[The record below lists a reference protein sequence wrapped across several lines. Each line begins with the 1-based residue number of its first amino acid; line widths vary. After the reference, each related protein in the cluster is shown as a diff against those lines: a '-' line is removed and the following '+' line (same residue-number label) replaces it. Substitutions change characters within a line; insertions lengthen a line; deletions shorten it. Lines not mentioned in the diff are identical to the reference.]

1 MSTSRKTPIAAP
13 AHPTRL
19 APVLLTPLVLVINGY
34 HPFAGDAGI
43 YIAAVRHILN
53 PSLYPLNSV
62 FVTAFTRLS
71 IFPWILAA
79 LIRLAPLPL
88 AWTVL
93 VVHLLSIFLL
103 LESVRQL
110 ALRLFVIESP
120 RWYAVLLAAA
130 CCGLPVAGT
139 ALVVMD
145 PYLTARSFSTPL
157 TLFAIAACLDAVK
170 AGPTLRIRPWWRAWL
185 RTALLLL
192 LTVLFHP
199 LMGGYAFAL
208 VVILVLIS
216 SSRTRIAVTLCAAAY
231 VLAGVAFAI
240 AHFLPASVAYRQA
253 VSLPQRSF
261 LFLTR
266 WHWYEIL
273 GLVLPLVFCDLA
285 ARRFPRSSPVGAL
298 CFACFLMGS
307 TTVIIAALF
316 IPSAGPY
323 LLVPLQPLRSF
334 HIVYAIGIV
343 LSAGLLSALSRRSR
357 LAAPAASIII
367 FAAMFTA
374 QRGSWPGSTR
384 IEMPDQPPSNPWQ
397 QAFLWIRANTPANSV
412 FAFDPQLVYQPGEDE
427 QGFRAISERDQLA
440 DDKDAGIVADLPH
453 LANRWAAQR
462 NAESSIDRM
471 TDAQRK
477 AALLPTGATW
487 LLLNPESPTNEPCP
501 YENSKVKVCEL
512 LP

>member
-1 MSTSRKTPIAAP
+1 MSRSRTIPIAAP
-13 AHPTRL
+13 PHPTRL
-19 APVLLTPLVLVINGY
+19 APVLLAPLVLVINGY

-43 YIAAVRHILN
+43 YIAAVQHILN
-53 PSLYPLNSV
+53 PTLYPLNAV

-71 IFPWILAA
+71 VFPWMLAA

-88 AWTVL
+88 AWTL
-93 VVHLLSIFLL
+93 LLIHLLSIFLF

-110 ALRLFVIESP
+110 ARRLFTAEPP
-120 RWYAVLLAAA
+120 RWYAILLAAA

-170 AGPTLRIRPWWRAWL
+170 SHPALRTRAWL

-192 LTVLFHP
+192 LTALFHP
-199 LMGGYAFAL
+199 LMGAYALAF
-208 VVILVLIS
+208 VILLALIS
-216 SSRTRIAVTLCAAAY
+216 SSRTRFAVALCAAAY
-231 VLAGVAFAI
+231 VLAGVAFTV
-240 AHFLPASVAYRQA
+240 AHFLPISAAYRQA

-261 LFLTR
+261 LFLSR

-273 GLVLPLVFCDLA
+273 GLVLPLVLCHLA

-323 LLVPLQPLRSF
+323 LLVPFQLLRSF
-334 HIVYAIGIV
+334 HIVYVTGIV
-343 LSAGLLSALSRRSR
+343 LSAGLLSALSRRSL
-357 LAAPAASIII
+357 LAIAAAFIVI

-374 QRGSWPGSTR
+374 QRAFWPGSPR
-384 IEMPDQPPSNPWQ
+384 IEMPGQPSYNPWQ
-397 QAFLWIRANTPANSV
+397 QAFLWIRIHTPANAV

-427 QGFRAISERDQLA
+427 QGFRAISERDHLA

-453 LANRWAAQR
+453 LANRWATQR
-462 NAESSIDRM
+462 NAESSVNRM
-471 TDAQRK
+471 TDQQRK

-487 LLLNPESPTNEPCP
+487 LLLNPESPTNGPCP
-501 YENSKVKVCEL
+501 YENSKVKVCKL
-512 LP
+512 TP